1 MSDFSLITSVMMLQ
15 DDGGSLFGAL
25 FGGVYMICWLAFMIV
40 IIAGFWKTFEK
51 AGEKGWAAIIPIYNI
66 YIILR
71 IIGKPWWWLLLMLI
85 PFVNF
90 VVWILIA
97 IDMGTSFGKDTLFSL
112 ILLWLFTPIGYL
124 ILGFGDAQYMGPATK
139 QVQ

>member
-1 MSDFSLITSVMMLQ
+1 MSDFSFVSTAMLQ
-15 DDGGSLFGAL
+15 DDGSGFFGAL
-25 FGGVYMICWLAFMIV
+25 FGGVYMICWLVMVIL
-40 IIAGFWKTFEK
+40 IIAGFWKTFTK
-51 AGEKGWAAIIPIYNI
+51 AGEPGWASIIPIYNI

-97 IDMGTSFGKDTLFSL
+97 IDMGKSFGKDTLFSL

-124 ILGFGDAQYMGPATK
+124 ILGFGDAQYQGPATK
-139 QVQ
+139 QA

>member
-1 MSDFSLITSVMMLQ
+1 MSDFSFVSTAMLQ
-15 DDGGSLFGAL
+15 DDGSGFFGAL
-25 FGGVYMICWLAFMIV
+25 FGGVYMICWLVMVIL
-40 IIAGFWKTFEK
+40 IIAGFWKTFTK
-51 AGEKGWAAIIPIYNI
+51 AGEPGWASIIPIYNI

-124 ILGFGDAQYMGPATK
+124 ILGFGDAQYQGPATK
-139 QVQ
+139 QA

>member
-1 MSDFSLITSVMMLQ
+1 MSELSLISSAMLQ
-15 DDGGSLFGAL
+15 DDGSGVIGAL
-25 FGGVYMICWLAFMIV
+25 FGGVYMICWLVMVIL
-40 IIAGFWKTFEK
+40 IIAGFWKTFTK
-51 AGEKGWAAIIPIYNI
+51 AGEPGWASIIPIYNI

-97 IDMGTSFGKDTLFSL
+97 IDMGKSFGKDTLFSL
-112 ILLWLFTPIGYL
+112 ILLWLLTPIGYL
-124 ILGFGDAQYMGPATK
+124 ILGFGDAQYLGPADK
-139 QVQ
+139 LVQ